1 MARNL
6 NNPDGLN
13 NYTTNNYLPTAY
25 HLGDATLAWVTL
37 LTIYHS
43 GSAVY
48 RLTDHQ
54 TAITDAAT
62 GITYAASPFEL
73 AAISETMEGGL
84 PTARLTLY
92 DPTVAFRS
100 NLNNWDG
107 MTGDRV
113 EITRASYTDDTS
125 TLSAVY
131 TQRFSIRETIYSSD
145 RFTLT
150 FTLGAVDPLTS
161 RFPRD
166 TYHPAV
172 CRHKFRGAICGYT
185 LGDITT
191 TLCQFGHR
199 DNDADFILLLPYAAF
214 TDFDDEQEITVS
226 GSTYNDGRYVIDSVV
241 NVDVPNAEYATEGTY
256 FLLKDRYTLVNENS
270 GYTQEIT
277 ITARCNHTLAAC
289 KAFNNA
295 DAFGASPGAIAG
307 VR

>member
-13 NYTTNNYLPTAY
+13 NYTTDNYLPTAY
-25 HLGDATLAWVTL
+25 HLGDATLVWVTL

-54 TAITDAAT
+54 ADITDATT
-62 GITYAASPFEL
+62 GITYAASPFDL
-73 AAISETMEGGL
+73 AAISETIEGGL

-113 EITRASYTDDTS
+113 EITRASYDTS

-131 TQRFSIRETIYSSD
+131 TQRFSIRETTYSSD
-145 RFTLT
+145 DFTLT
-150 FTLGAVDPLTS
+150 FTLGAVNPLTS

-166 TYHPAV
+166 NYHPAV
-172 CRHKFRGAICGYT
+172 CRHKFRGAICSYT
-185 LGDITT
+185 LGNITT
-191 TLCQFGHR
+191 NLCSFNHR
-199 DNDADFILLLPYAAF
+199 SNDLDFLLLLPYAAF
-214 TDFDDEQEITVS
+214 TDFGEEQEITVS
-226 GSTYNDGRYVIDSVV
+226 GSTYNDGRYIIDSVV
-241 NVDVPNAEYATEGTY
+241 NVSIPGGDYSTAGTY
-256 FLLKDRYTLVNENS
+256 WLLKQQFTLTNENS
-270 GYTQEIT
+270 DHSSSIT

-289 KAFNNA
+289 KAFNNV